1 MDEAAQPKFDPEVS
15 PLSKWW
21 LRSVLMVMILG
32 FAGLLAITML
42 SYRNAPPIPDVVVD
56 ARGETLFTGDQIR
69 SGQAIFLRYGLMDN
83 GTIWGHG
90 AYLGPD
96 FSAETLHQ
104 IGESLATS
112 LAQQQ
117 FAKTL
122 NALTPI
128 ETGSIRGQVAVTL
141 KTNRFEPASDTLRLT
156 APEAIAYR
164 AQTARW
170 TSYFIN
176 PARNGGLAPKL
187 ITDPAELR
195 DLTAFFCWT
204 AWASVA
210 DRPGGGLFLHQ
221 QFSL

>member
-21 LRSVLMVMILG
+21 LRSVLMVMIIG

-42 SYRNAPPIPDVVVD
+42 SYRNAPPIPDTVID
-56 ARGETLFTGDQIR
+56 AHGETLFTGDQIR

-104 IGESLATS
+104 LGESLATS
-112 LAQQQ
+112 LARQQ
-117 FAKTL
+117 FAKALT
-122 NALTPI
+122 ALTPI

-141 KTNRFEPASDTLRLT
+141 KTNRFNPASNTLSLT

-195 DLTAFFCWT
+195 DLTAFFC
-204 AWASVA
+204 
-210 DRPGGGLFLHQ
+210 
-221 QFSL
+221 